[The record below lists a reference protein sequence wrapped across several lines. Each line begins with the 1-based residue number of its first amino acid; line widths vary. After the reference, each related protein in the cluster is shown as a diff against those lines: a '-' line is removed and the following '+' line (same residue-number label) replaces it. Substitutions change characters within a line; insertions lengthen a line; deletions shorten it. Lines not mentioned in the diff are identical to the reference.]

1 MKLRSSIWGINV
13 MSDKPKKPTHAGSQT
28 GVMPRVDVEP
38 DTRQES
44 DPPTPPNLPEF
55 DEDSGGITGV
65 IPLRRTEGEDGA
77 EHADNSATD
86 QLAQA

>member
-1 MKLRSSIWGINV
+1 
-13 MSDKPKKPTHAGSQT
+13 MSDKPKKPSHIGSQT

-44 DPPTPPNLPEF
+44 DPPLPPTLPEF
-55 DEDSGGITGV
+55 DDDSGGITGV
-65 IPLRRTEGEDGA
+65 IPLRVNEGEDEA
-77 EHADNSATD
+77 KHADDSATD

>member
-1 MKLRSSIWGINV
+1 MP
-13 MSDKPKKPTHAGSQT
+13 DKPKKPSYVGTRT

-38 DTRQES
+38 DTRQETDQPATS
-44 DPPTPPNLPEF
+44 PTLPEF

-65 IPLRRTEGEDGA
+65 IPLRRNEGEDEA
-77 EHADNSATD
+77 KHADDSATD

>member
-1 MKLRSSIWGINV
+1 

-44 DPPTPPNLPEF
+44 DQSAPPYLPEF

-65 IPLRRTEGEDGA
+65 IPLRHSEGEDEA
-77 EHADNSATD
+77 KHADDSATD
-86 QLAQA
+86 RLAQA